1 MAARVMDFFAGWR
14 GLGRFWMIVLAAL
27 GFAAV
32 VLQSL
37 GPPVRRVQVSP
48 APAQPARTVQAV
60 PAIAPATRSPQA
72 DQRPGRD
79 TPGAVTDP
87 DPGLSQPDPAAPDRS
102 LPRIAVDG
110 RAPMHIYA
118 SGFDPTTLRPRVGIL
133 IAGIGMSEA
142 DSMAAIRTL
151 PSAATL
157 AISPYAGNIDRML
170 SAARMAGHE
179 YLLSIP
185 MEPQGYP
192 MNDPDDRHALMTA
205 LSPQE
210 NLKRLRWVLS
220 RSAGYVGVTS
230 ALGPMRG
237 ERLMGNPEQ
246 IGSVLTEVA
255 QRGLLFVDARP
266 ARPGLPLAWSRS
278 VDVVIDD
285 DPVNEATL
293 DARLDALSKLARDN
307 GSALGLV
314 SVPRPKTL
322 ERVAAWSNTLLVKG
336 LILAPVTALVKPPAK
351 QEQDK

>member
-1 MAARVMDFFAGWR
+1 
-14 GLGRFWMIVLAAL
+14 
-27 GFAAV
+27 
-32 VLQSL
+32 
-37 GPPVRRVQVSP
+37 
-48 APAQPARTVQAV
+48 
-60 PAIAPATRSPQA
+60 
-72 DQRPGRD
+72 
-79 TPGAVTDP
+79 
-87 DPGLSQPDPAAPDRS
+87 
-102 LPRIAVDG
+102 
-110 RAPMHIYA
+110 MHVYA

-133 IAGIGMSEA
+133 IAGVGMSEA

-266 ARPGLPLAWSRS
+266 AWLGLPLAWSRS

-322 ERVAAWSNTLLVKG
+322 ERVAAWSNTLLAKG
-336 LILAPVTALVKPPAK
+336 LILAPVTALVQPPAK
-351 QEQDK
+351 QEPDK

>member
-48 APAQPARTVQAV
+48 APAQPARIIQAV

-110 RAPMHIYA
+110 RAPMHVYA

-133 IAGIGMSEA
+133 IAGVGMSEA

-266 ARPGLPLAWSRS
+266 AWLGLPLAWSRS

-322 ERVAAWSNTLLVKG
+322 ERVAAWSNTLLAKG
-336 LILAPVTALVKPPAK
+336 LILAPVTALVQPPAK
-351 QEQDK
+351 QEPDK